1 MSLVVF
7 GDVEVNGAVAFV
19 GKSVGEDFLYQLFL
33 FDDVPRRLW
42 FNAGRKHV
50 EQLHGSMIGVGIM
63 LCNLHGLKL
72 FESRFLSNLVIAI
85 VCIVFKMPHIGDV
98 SHVAHLVTQ
107 VLQVAKHD
115 VEGDGRSCMTQMRVA
130 IYGGSAYIHAH
141 AGGV

>member
-7 GDVEVNGAVAFV
+7 GDVEVDGAVAFV

-72 FESRFLSNLVIAI
+72 FESRFLGNLIVAI

-107 VLQVAKHD
+107 VLQVAKNH

-141 AGGV
+141 VGGV